1 MHFIDRK
8 YLLLTSVYLEG
19 WKDSG
24 NDIYRFRCPFCGD
37 SKKSKRK
44 TRGYFFPVDDTTRF
58 KCHNCGSSYNLH
70 GFLKEIAP
78 DLAAQFRFEK
88 FSNGNQKFE
97 KKKEVELDPKRFATE
112 TAERLNETSSFLSP
126 FTRIFAL
133 DEDHPARQYLSGR
146 LIPKEHQRKLFY
158 VESIRD
164 VAAKIPGYEDRW
176 LPDLQAILIPFYDEE
191 GVLTYCQCRAID
203 DDAPI
208 RYITFEISPGLKVWG
223 LENVDWNKEVYIT
236 EGPFDAMFIENGIA
250 VAGAS
255 LLSILK
261 YLRENAKSFVF
272 VFDKDYQENYQVF
285 HQLKSA
291 IDQGCK
297 VVLYDKHFV
306 GKDINKTVE
315 LNKWNVSD
323 LMRYIESRTY
333 YGLQARLGL
342 SDFKKPQ
349 EERQANSYGKSQ
361 NRKAAANTKVPRF
374 DQWK

>member
-1 MHFIDRK
+1 MHFTDRK
-8 YLLLTSVYLEG
+8 YLLLTSTYLEG

-44 TRGYFFPVDDTTRF
+44 TRGYFFPLDDTCRF
-58 KCHNCGSSYNLH
+58 KCHNCGSSLSLH
-70 GFLKEIAP
+70 SFLKELAP
-78 DLAAQFRFEK
+78 DLASQFRFEK

-97 KKKEVELDPKRFATE
+97 KRKEVDEELFKTD
-112 TAERLNETSSFLSP
+112 TAERLTETSSFLSG
-126 FTRIFAL
+126 FTRMFAL

-146 LIPKEHQRKLFY
+146 LIPVEQQRKLFY

-164 VAAKIPGYEDRW
+164 VAAKLPSYNDRW
-176 LPDLQAILIPFYDEE
+176 LPDIAAILIPFYNED
-191 GVLTYCQCRAID
+191 GALTYCQCRAID
-203 DDAPI
+203 DDAAI
-208 RYITFEISPGLKVWG
+208 RYITFEVSEGLKVWG
-223 LENVDWNKEVYIT
+223 LENVDWDKEVYIL
-236 EGPFDAMFIENGIA
+236 EGPFDAMFVENGIA

-261 YLRENAKSFVF
+261 YLRENAKSFTF
-272 VFDKDYQENYQVF
+272 IFDKDYQENLQIF
-285 HQLKSA
+285 KQLKSA

-315 LNKWNVSD
+315 LNNWCVSD
-323 LMRYIESRTY
+323 LMRYIKSRTY
-333 YGLQARLGL
+333 YGLTARLGL

-349 EERQANSYGKSQ
+349 EEGQAKTYGKGQ
-361 NRKAAANTKVPRF
+361 YRKATPKVKGFENWVR
-374 DQWK
+374 